1 LLLIDVVKDLDLGVY
16 VFSKKLLILV
26 LFLLC
31 FSLSVT
37 AISPTENVKI
47 FAVTESN
54 EGMSADLHLHVIPGN
69 GEVAF
74 VTSNSLVGKDTQTT
88 GNIAIKVAE
97 KQSTVSAQNN
107 NFVFDI
113 IANAVEVDGPSA
125 GAAMT
130 LVAYSVLAERPL
142 PQDIAVTGTINSDGS
157 IGVVSGIYAKA
168 KVASQIGI
176 NLFMIPKGEANHVIK
191 ENGKTQSIN
200 LLSYAMEEWGMKVI
214 EVTTI
219 EDVLEFAYADIDLI
233 EVDTTSSFIGFIP
246 SAIKSNLGL
255 EPMRKISQGYINRA
269 EALVEETKKELE
281 VTELEDVLRSSFYPQ
296 LGVAKRDIEM
306 SQIFLDQNYL
316 YSAANSSFNARVS
329 IGTIK
334 TIAEN
339 PTILSKDS
347 VVLNSRISS
356 MQKELASLK
365 SELDFIPLDKFEWII
380 GAQQRVAYAEN
391 ALEKINET
399 LSGSFEEE
407 DDEQTAMFAVIFD
420 LVAAQ
425 AWVEV
430 SRDLLE
436 EANTSNVKKMPFFEK
451 EFVLKTKSKLISV
464 NIFANDINMPAD
476 KLAEVNRRLESARIS
491 FDNNFYF
498 ASLYDIAIAESL
510 SKAFVT
516 KKGAGVDNLDVLY
529 VMVDEQQLENRT
541 ISSFWGNLFLDH
553 SKFFLENAKYQKEI
567 SRTSSEEA
575 NLNNAYDWAV
585 VAKGLDEA
593 KENIGVYLS
602 ANVLNDYVGTNASID
617 IKYTRKDV
625 LSPVL
630 VPALIFLVL
639 LLVVIAVFSIRHSP
653 GKVDA
658 ARAEKLDS
666 MLNRLDKALA
676 KGKVSEPEYFFL
688 KKKYEDEFNYVTTI
702 RSKRSKIALNLD
714 ESRAKLSAL
723 EQGAKDLKKHYHSGL
738 IIPEDYERHLSEVNS
753 EVAEMKEDID
763 SFEGELR
770 ESRRGQN
777 RRTQGKGIV
786 FQKKEKQNPFSVKG
800 TDLHED
806 AFSVKGTKEKTPKPR
821 RKKIIDRKKK
831 K

>member
-1 LLLIDVVKDLDLGVY
+1 M
-16 VFSKKLLILV
+16 FSKKLLILV

-31 FSLSVT
+31 FSISVT
-37 AISPTENVKI
+37 AISQTESVKI
-47 FAVTESN
+47 FAVTENN

-74 VTSNSLVGKDTQTT
+74 ITSNSLVGKDTQTT
-88 GNIAIKVAE
+88 GNIAINVAE
-97 KQSTVSAQNN
+97 KQSTISAQQN

-113 IANAVEVDGPSA
+113 IANAIEVDGPSA

-191 ENGKTQSIN
+191 ENGKTTSIN
-200 LLSYAMEEWGMKVI
+200 LLSYAMEEWGMKVV
-214 EVTTI
+214 EVTAI
-219 EDVLEFAYADIDLI
+219 EDVLEYAYSDIDSI

-246 SAIKSNLGL
+246 SAIKSDMGL
-255 EPMRKISQGYINRA
+255 EPMRKISQGYIDRA

-281 VTELEDVLRSSFYPQ
+281 VTELEESLRSSFYPQ

-329 IGTIK
+329 VGTIK
-334 TIAEN
+334 TIVKN

-347 VVLNSRISS
+347 VVLNSEISS
-356 MQKELASLK
+356 MRKELDSLK
-365 SELDFIPLDKFEWII
+365 NDLDYIPLDKFEWII

-391 ALEKINET
+391 ALNKINET
-399 LSGSFEEE
+399 ISGSFEGEDEE
-407 DDEQTAMFAVIFD
+407 QIVMFGVIFD
-420 LVAAQ
+420 LIAAQ
-425 AWVEV
+425 AWIEV

-436 EANTSNVKKMPFFEK
+436 EANSSNVKKVPFYEK
-451 EFVLKTKSKLISV
+451 EFILKTKSKLISV
-464 NIFANDINMPAD
+464 NIFANDINMPEG
-476 KLAEVNRRLESARIS
+476 KLAEVNRRLEAARIS

-498 ASLYDIAIAESL
+498 ATLYDIAIAESL

-516 KKGAGVDNLDVLY
+516 KEKSDFSDLNGLY
-529 VMVDEQQLENRT
+529 VLVDEQQTVSRT
-541 ISSFWGNLFLDH
+541 ISSFWGNLFRDH
-553 SKFFLENAKYQKEI
+553 SQFFLENARYQKEI

-575 NLNNAYDWAV
+575 NLNNAYDWV
-585 VAKGLDEA
+585 IVAQGLDET
-593 KENIGVYLS
+593 KENIGVYLGE
-602 ANVLNDYVGTNASID
+602 NTFDDYVGINASID
-617 IKYTRKDV
+617 IKYTRTDV
-625 LSPVL
+625 FTPVL
-630 VPALIFLVL
+630 IPALIVLVL
-639 LLVVIAVFSIRHSP
+639 LLIMIVVFSVRRSP

-688 KKKYEDEFNYVTTI
+688 KKKYDDEFSYVNNM

-753 EVAEMKEDID
+753 EIAEIKEDID
-763 SFEGELR
+763 SFEDELR
-770 ESRRGQN
+770 ESRRGKN
-777 RRTQGKGIV
+777 RRTISADKV
-786 FQKKEKQNPFSVKG
+786 FLQKEKQNPFSVKG
-800 TDLHED
+800 TDTKEN
-806 AFSVKGTKEKTPKPR
+806 AFSVKGTNEKTKPR
-821 RKKIIDRKKK
+821 RKKILTRKKK